1 MPQAPGEAVQKV
13 CPHCSTLSFTGAP
26 HCPWCGGGFT
36 RRLWP
41 ALLLTGLI
49 TAALTL
55 GGTTL
60 LLIRTGEE
68 LDAAL
73 DDEVT
78 RVERDLDR
86 NFDDIRQSVREELD
100 ARLPPAPSAP

>member
-1 MPQAPGEAVQKV
+1 MHQAPGEAVQKL
-13 CPHCSTLSFTGAP
+13 CPHCSTLSFTGAQ
-26 HCPWCGGGFT
+26 HCPGCGRGFT

-41 ALLLTGLI
+41 ALVLTGLI

-68 LDAAL
+68 LDSTL

-86 NFDDIRQSVREELD
+86 NFEEIRQSVREELD
-100 ARLPPAPSAP
+100 ARLPAAP

>member
-1 MPQAPGEAVQKV
+1 MHQAPGEAAQKV
-13 CPHCSTLSFTGAP
+13 CPHCSTLSLTGAP
-26 HCPWCGGGFT
+26 HCPWCGRGFV

-55 GGTTL
+55 AGTTFL
-60 LLIRTGEE
+60 LLRTGEE
-68 LDAAL
+68 LDATL
-73 DDEVT
+73 DEEVT
-78 RVERDLDR
+78 RVERDLER

-100 ARLPPAPSAP
+100 ARLPAVP